1 MISDP
6 TDPNGPRKRVYTPN
20 NSVFVRLAVRLTTV
34 LESAAFV
41 WRTAKIREYS
51 HASETQHYDRGDGL
65 KGGVGGW

>member
-6 TDPNGPRKRVYTPN
+6 NDPNGPCKRVYTPN

-41 WRTAKIREYS
+41 WRTAKVVSIVMLQRHNTMIE
-51 HASETQHYDRGDGL
+51 AMG
-65 KGGVGGW
+65 